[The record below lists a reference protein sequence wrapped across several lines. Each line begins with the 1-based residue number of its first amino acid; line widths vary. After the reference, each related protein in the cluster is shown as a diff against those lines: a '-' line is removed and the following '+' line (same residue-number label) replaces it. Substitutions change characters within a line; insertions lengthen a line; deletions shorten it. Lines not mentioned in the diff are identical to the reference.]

1 VSHRSTRAHYRPDT
15 DEVEEPLRS
24 IEHEEFSTPRA
35 VQWGRLLKPFLVSW
49 PLLLLGLIL
58 GPAIVLATQSR
69 APVVYSAE
77 ALVAPNRSRTQVQ
90 FVPQIKT
97 IDDSTT
103 AAGGSALTPER
114 RQALVDLVRSSN
126 VEALVMK
133 DLNGK
138 LPDSELQQGALVQ
151 QINGGIRPRSEILS
165 IQALASSPTDAMLI
179 VNSWARNYV
188 DEVNHLY
195 SSSDSDGSIQ
205 ALRDRAQQDFQAAQA
220 TLNASIATSDL
231 ETLDQQIQQ
240 KQALLALLQ
249 SPYQGAAQGT
259 ADTSSDAKP
268 SAASSTQVQVSN
280 AVLNDYRLAER
291 RSLDDLAQTLRRVD
305 ATRQT
310 ARALLGQAQL
320 NGGGGGSSDAAALAL
335 LKTQLVAISD
345 GLPSQLQLQIPS
357 SVGGSTAED
366 LQTLANSLDAARQ
379 QLAAD
384 FESRR
389 AAYEANRAQQVSAL
403 ERELQDLRARREAA
417 DAERKRL
424 TAARDLASDTYTAL
438 AKKAEEQRVAS
449 STAGH
454 EVELA
459 SEATFAAPLPRQ
471 TTSALV
477 TAAFAGLVAAAA
489 VAVLRWYA
497 FDRHGFPSAMRF
509 LTAGARQAERRAAR

>member
-1 VSHRSTRAHYRPDT
+1 MTHRPTRAHYRPDT
-15 DEVEEPLRS
+15 DEVDEPLRS
-24 IEHEEFSTPRA
+24 IADHEDLSTPRTVPWA
-35 VQWGRLLKPFLVSW
+35 TLLKPFVASW

-58 GPAIVLATQSR
+58 GPAIVLANQSR
-69 APVVYSAE
+69 TPVMYSAE

-97 IDDSTT
+97 IDDST
-103 AAGGSALTPER
+103 APAGGSSLTPER

-126 VEALVMK
+126 VEALVVK

-165 IQALASSPTDAMLI
+165 IQAVASSPSDAMLI

-195 SSSDSDGSIQ
+195 SSSDSDNSIQ
-205 ALRDRAQQDFQAAQA
+205 MLRDRAQQDFQAAQA
-220 TLNASIATSDL
+220 ALNASIATSEL

-240 KQALLALLQ
+240 KQALLSLLQ
-249 SPYQGAAQGT
+249 SPYQGT
-259 ADTSSDAKP
+259 TEVSSSDAKGGT
-268 SAASSTQVQVSN
+268 ASGGQTQTSN
-280 AVLNDYRLAER
+280 PILNDYRLAER
-291 RSLDDLAQTLRRVD
+291 RSVDDLAQALRRVD

-310 ARALLGQAQL
+310 VRALLGQAQL
-320 NGGGGGSSDAAALAL
+320 NGGAGGASDAAALAL

-357 SVGGSTAED
+357 TVSGSTADE
-366 LQTLANSLDAARQ
+366 LQALANSLETAHQ
-379 QLAAD
+379 QLAVEFD
-384 FESRR
+384 TRR
-389 AAYEANRAQQVSAL
+389 AAYEANSSQQVTAL
-403 ERELQDLRARREAA
+403 QQQLQDLRARREAA

-438 AKKAEEQRVAS
+438 AKKAEEQRVS
-449 STAGH
+449 IGTAGH

-459 SEATFAAPLPRQ
+459 SEATFAATLPRQ
-471 TTSALV
+471 TTGGLL
-477 TAAFAGLVAAAA
+477 TAALIGLVAAAA
-489 VAVLRWYA
+489 VGFLGWYV
-497 FDRHGFPSAMRF
+497 FDRRGVYSAMRVW
-509 LTAGARQAERRAAR
+509 TARRSQAEQGAVR